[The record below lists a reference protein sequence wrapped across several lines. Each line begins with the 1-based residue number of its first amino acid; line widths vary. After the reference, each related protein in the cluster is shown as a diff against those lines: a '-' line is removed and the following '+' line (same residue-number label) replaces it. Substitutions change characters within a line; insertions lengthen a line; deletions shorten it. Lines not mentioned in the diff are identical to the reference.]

1 MSRAK
6 FFDNSGDNRI
16 KKNLQHIFILVHINT
31 SHNKILIQVIR
42 SSVMGQNIITRFSV
56 LYANRAE

>member
-1 MSRAK
+1 M
-6 FFDNSGDNRI
+6 
-16 KKNLQHIFILVHINT
+16 NT

-56 LYANRAE
+56 LCDGQDRVILNSIDRLSGQTIGA